1 MLSQREYEKLKW
13 QLKNIPSTIKGRPR
27 QNLRTTLRKKIHE
40 HELASTYPTFTPS
53 NFQQFFINFQTTDLT
68 LLHLIEACAAS
79 TNFILDTESV
89 GIYRGPNKPALIQ
102 IQIILPTSISYVL
115 IIEVCHLPPI
125 HETTFQL
132 IKQFFTTLFSSG
144 KTIYIW
150 GEIDELNDF
159 TTTGLFTLDQIK
171 LSNNNNFQDE
181 FKDYWTKKHPH
192 QTRSQRSTNEL
203 PCQCESCLGINPTD
217 TWSLQNAVAYELH
230 QWLDKRFTRSSFDIG
245 LDPQL
250 YHFNTN
256 EIEHRTQLTRYA
268 IYDCLSIYQLL
279 LKLNLINN
287 PQQSTVTLITSIEE
301 NIIEQQPTIIDAE
314 QISSDESEPE
324 REPQQY
330 NLLSEEERKRIHNR
344 SCTLKQRKRY
354 YQNTIIINNIDRR
367 FKIKQIKA
375 IIRSYDVPFF
385 AVNFST
391 SSTTRQRSLHIGIR
405 DSSQIDHYHNRIK
418 HLFTTSHFY
427 EFISSQRNR
436 SSYKDDRTRRSK

>member
-181 FKDYWTKKHPH
+181 FKDYWTKKHSH

-256 EIEHRTQLTRYA
+256 EIEHRTQLT
-268 IYDCLSIYQLL
+268 Q
-279 LKLNLINN
+279 
-287 PQQSTVTLITSIEE
+287 
-301 NIIEQQPTIIDAE
+301 NIIEQQPTIIDVE

-354 YQNTIIINNIDRR
+354 YQNKIIINNIDRR

-405 DSSQIDHYHNRIK
+405 DLSQIEHCHNCIK
-418 HLFTTSHFY
+418 HLFTTSHFN

-436 SSYKDDRTRRSK
+436 SSYKDDRTRRSE